1 MNDIFK
7 RLAQF
12 PTRLFVIVIGAG
24 LFFPFLGHV
33 HLFDWDEINF
43 AESAREMLVS
53 GNFHQ
58 VQVNFQ
64 PFFEKPPLFM
74 WMQALCMYLL
84 GTDEFSARF
93 PNAVFGILTMLL
105 TYNIGKHYFSIT
117 FGVFWALLMACSFL
131 PFFYFKSGIIDP
143 VFNYFVF
150 LSLYWLF
157 KISIKDE
164 FESGKTLRKKMMRFT
179 VYSAIAC
186 GLAVLTKGPVAILI
200 IVLVVTGVGI
210 WNRGRITFNLSS
222 FFTWST
228 IVTIIIS
235 IWLSY
240 ESKGIGIKF
249 LKEFFY
255 YQVRLFTTAD
265 AGHAGPIYYH
275 FVILFLGCFP
285 ASILIWGAL
294 KKNNEDTIHQLLL
307 KRWMLAL
314 LSVVLILFSI
324 TQTKIVHYS
333 SLCYLPITFL
343 AAYYLNKVYEGKKK
357 WHWGMTA
364 GLVLLGLLWS
374 VAVGGAMY
382 IFSANISLPPMND
395 LFAAEAIKAKV
406 YWNAKEIII
415 PAFFFLLLIATV
427 IAMHLNRK
435 AMAIGILLI
444 ASGLFASLIALL
456 IVPRVERYSQ
466 NAMIDFLKKA
476 SIEDCTFEARGFKSY
491 ATYYYG
497 QMNSSPT
504 SPKTYVISKVNL
516 LSKIDTSD
524 LLPLYTKNGF
534 VFFQKK

>member
-1 MNDIFK
+1 
-7 RLAQF
+7 
-12 PTRLFVIVIGAG
+12 
-24 LFFPFLGHV
+24 
-33 HLFDWDEINF
+33 
-43 AESAREMLVS
+43 
-53 GNFHQ
+53 
-58 VQVNFQ
+58 
-64 PFFEKPPLFM
+64 M
-74 WMQALCMYLL
+74 WMQALCMHFL
-84 GTDEFSARF
+84 GSDEFSARF

-105 TYNIGKHYFSIT
+105 TYNIGKHYFSVT

-143 VFNYFVF
+143 VFNYFIF

-200 IVLVVTGVGI
+200 IVLVVTSVGI

-222 FFTWST
+222 FITWST

-275 FVILFLGCFP
+275 FVILLLGCFP
-285 ASILIWGAL
+285 ASILLWGGL

-314 LSVVLILFSI
+314 LSVVLILFSV

-343 AAYYLNKVYEGKKK
+343 AAYYLHKVYEGKKK
-357 WHWGMTA
+357 WHWAVSFGIIA
-364 GLVLLGLLWS
+364 LGLLWAIA
-374 VAVGGAMY
+374 VATIMFV
-382 IFSANISLPPMND
+382 FSTKYTLPEIHD
-395 LFAAEAIKAKV
+395 LFALEALKAKV
-406 YWNAKEIII
+406 YWNIKEIII
-415 PAFFFLLLIATV
+415 PIVFFVSIV
-427 IAMHLNRK
+427 IAVITMHLNKK
-435 AMAIGILLI
+435 AIAVGTLFI

-466 NAMIDFLKKA
+466 NAMIDFLKKT
-476 SIEDCTFEARGFKSY
+476 SIENCRFESRGFKSY

-497 QMNSSPT
+497 QVSPT
-504 SPKTYVISKVNL
+504 PSSDKVYVISKVNL
-516 LSKIDTSD
+516 ISKIDTTD
-524 LLPLYTKNGF
+524 LTPLYSKNGF
-534 VFFQKK
+534 VFFQKKQF

>member
-24 LFFPFLGHV
+24 LFIPFLGHV

-58 VQVNFQ
+58 VQINFQ

-74 WMQALCMYLL
+74 WMQALCMHFL

-93 PNAVFGILTMLL
+93 PNAIFGILTMLL
-105 TYNIGKHYFSIT
+105 TYNIGKHYFSVT

-143 VFNYFVF
+143 VFNYFIF

-200 IVLVVTGVGI
+200 IVLVVTSVGI

-222 FFTWST
+222 FVTWSI
-228 IVTIIIS
+228 IVTLIIS

-240 ESKGIGIKF
+240 ESKGIGVKF

-265 AGHAGPIYYH
+265 AGHAGPVYYH
-275 FVILFLGCFP
+275 FVLLLLGCFP
-285 ASILIWGAL
+285 ASILLWGAFRR
-294 KKNNEDTIHQLLL
+294 NNEDTIHQLLL

-343 AAYYLNKVYEGKKK
+343 AAYYMHKVYEGKKK
-357 WHWGMTA
+357 WHWGMSV
-364 GLVLLGLLWS
+364 GLFLLALLWAS
-374 VAVGGAMY
+374 AIGGAMY
-382 IFSANISLPPMND
+382 IFAQKIPLPPIND
-395 LFAAEAIKAKV
+395 LFAAEALKAKV
-406 YWNAKEIII
+406 YWNVKELII
-415 PAFFFLLLIATV
+415 PSLFLFLIIGSI
-427 IAMHLNRK
+427 IAIHLNRK
-435 AMAIGILLI
+435 ALAFGILLM
-444 ASGLFASLIALL
+444 ASGIFASLIALL
-456 IVPRVERYSQ
+456 MAPRVERYSQ

-476 SIEDCTFEARGFKSY
+476 SIEDCRFEARGFKSY
-491 ATYYYG
+491 AIYYYG
-497 QMNSSPT
+497 QMRSAPVSD
-504 SPKTYVISKVNL
+504 KTFVISKINL
-516 LSKIDTSD
+516 IEKIDTTD
-524 LLPLYTKNGF
+524 LTMLYTKNGF